1 MAQVEDIDA
10 LKSLRIHLLKFAEVI
25 GVSLADADSDV
36 LRTQHWL
43 ELEMLPYWTQQIRR
57 REDAVAKAKEAVRMK
72 TLYKDAT
79 GSTQSAV
86 DEMKQLKRAQAALEE
101 AQQKWTST
109 KQYLRRIERA
119 QTDYRGAVSRLN
131 GWSSAL
137 LPEAATK
144 LGVLIGLLEEY
155 TASETPT
162 DVQSMAQSVDLIP
175 TEAQQPTDAGKP
187 AESGSSDTRAREP
200 T

>member
-10 LKSLRIHLLKFAEVI
+10 LKSLRIHLMKFAEVI

-86 DEMKQLKRAQAALEE
+86 DEMKQLKRAQASLEE
-101 AQQKWTST
+101 AQQKWTAT

-155 TASETPT
+155 TASDAPA
-162 DVQSMAQSVDLIP
+162 DVQSVAQSVDLIP
-175 TEAQQPTDAGKP
+175 SASGPPTDSDQKP
-187 AESGSSDTRAREP
+187 ESNASDAQAKEP